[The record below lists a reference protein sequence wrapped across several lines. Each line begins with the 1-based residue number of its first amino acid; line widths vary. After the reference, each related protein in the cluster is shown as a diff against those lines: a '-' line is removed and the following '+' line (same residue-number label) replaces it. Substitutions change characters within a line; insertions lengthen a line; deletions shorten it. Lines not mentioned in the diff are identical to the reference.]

1 MIRFSIF
8 VSYIL
13 IATFVIAGCA
23 TASSKDSTTGSSSK
37 EQPKSDIKKDGD
49 GKSEKKQKKDILAKT
64 VEDKKESGSQ
74 ESDKVSEKD
83 VKIEKKKKEPDHYDG
98 LKYNGPAEKPFS
110 EGLGKYFTDGCSA
123 AIDEW
128 KKALE
133 KDPERYQVAFNIALC
148 YQRMNNADE
157 SRKWFEK
164 SFQINPEFTR
174 PLYNLVLM
182 LKGSIKED
190 VDHFLDLINR
200 TEDEVEKYNFIA
212 WLYIQ
217 TGDFDEA
224 EKNAKKVLKLDEQN
238 SSAVISL
245 ATVYYSKKMYELAQ
259 MALTTAEKWDSEN
272 FTLHRLFGALL
283 YDMGDKKNAAVHLQ
297 KAIKINPEL
306 PEVRNILAV
315 LSMEIE
321 DFNSAKEHL
330 EFALKIAPD
339 FKQAKVNLAMA
350 CKGLGDFKRAK
361 ELLIELENDKNIA
374 PETLKSV
381 LFNMSILYLDADVEG
396 DKSPKRFDVSIDY
409 FNKYLKVVSKSSD
422 FKKEKVLIDGYI
434 KEAATE
440 KSKLEFYLAKK
451 ARDEKKKKAIE
462 EEHKLF
468 LANKEKAFENAMKT
482 DTLESWEQ
490 YIKDYPVIDENDKMG
505 LAASARLEELKKE
518 GDKKNQ

>member
-1 MIRFSIF
+1 MIKYGIFTAYIIFSVIL
-8 VSYIL
+8 VS
-13 IATFVIAGCA
+13 GCA
-23 TASSKDSTTGSSSK
+23 TASSKESAGKTSSK
-37 EQPKSDIKKDGD
+37 EQSSPEVKKDSD
-49 GKSEKKQKKDILAKT
+49 GKSEKEQKKSDTEKQ
-64 VEDKKESGSQ
+64 VGDKKEDKKEESG
-74 ESDKVSEKD
+74 KKPEKD
-83 VKIEKKKKEPDHYDG
+83 AEIEKKKKEPDHYDG
-98 LKYNGPAEKPFS
+98 LKYNGPAEKLFS
-110 EGLGKYFTDGCSA
+110 EGLGKYFTEGCSA

-148 YQRMNNADE
+148 YQRMNKSDE
-157 SRKWFEK
+157 SREWFER

-182 LKGSIKED
+182 LKGSVKKEL
-190 VDHFLDLINR
+190 DHFLDLINR

-217 TGDFDEA
+217 AGDLDQA

-245 ATVYYSKKMYELAQ
+245 ATVYYSRKMYELAQ

-272 FTLHRLFGALL
+272 FALHRLFGALL

-321 DFNSAKEHL
+321 DFNSAREHL

-350 CKGLGDFKRAK
+350 YKGLGDFKKAK
-361 ELLIELENDKNIA
+361 ELLMELENDKNID

-381 LFNMSILYLDADVEG
+381 LFNLGILYLDADVEG

-409 FNKYLKVVSKSSD
+409 FNKYMKVVSKSSD
-422 FKKEKVLIDGYI
+422 FKKEKMLIDGYI
-434 KEAATE
+434 KEAGTE

-451 ARDEKKKKAIE
+451 ARDEKKKKALE
-462 EEHKLF
+462 EEHRMF
-468 LANKEKAFENAMKT
+468 LENKEKAFENAMKT

-490 YIKDYPVIDENDKMG
+490 YLKEYPVIDDNDKMG

-518 GDKKNQ
+518 GNKKNQ

>member
-1 MIRFSIF
+1 MIKYSIF
-8 VSYIL
+8 ISFLAAV
-13 IATFVIAGCA
+13 FVIAGCA
-23 TASSKDSTTGSSSK
+23 TTSSKESAGEPSSK
-37 EQPKSDIKKDGD
+37 EQPSSEVKKDSD
-49 GKSEKKQKKDILAKT
+49 GKSEKEQKKSSTEKQAGDEK
-64 VEDKKESGSQ
+64 ENKKEESGKKT
-74 ESDKVSEKD
+74 ENDTD
-83 VKIEKKKKEPDHYDG
+83 IEKKKKEPDHYDG

-133 KDPERYQVAFNIALC
+133 KDPDRYQVAFNIALC
-148 YQRMNNADE
+148 YQRLNNADE
-157 SRKWFEK
+157 SREWFEK

-182 LKGSIKED
+182 LKGGVKKELD
-190 VDHFLDLINR
+190 RFLDLINR

-217 TGDFDEA
+217 AGDFDQA

-272 FTLHRLFGALL
+272 FALHRLFGALL

-350 CKGLGDFKRAK
+350 CKGLGDFKRSK
-361 ELLIELENDKNIA
+361 ELLMELENEKNID

-381 LFNMSILYLDADVEG
+381 LFNLGILYLDADVEG

-409 FNKYLKVVSKSSD
+409 FYKYLKVVSKASD

-434 KEAATE
+434 KEAGTE

-451 ARDEKKKKAIE
+451 ARDEKKRKALE
-462 EEHKLF
+462 EEHRLF
-468 LANKEKAFENAMKT
+468 LENKEKAFENAMKS
-482 DTLESWEQ
+482 DTLEAWEQ
-490 YIKDYPVIDENDKMG
+490 YLKDYPVSDDGDKMG
-505 LAASARLEELKKE
+505 LAATARLEELKKE
-518 GDKKNQ
+518 GNKKNQ